1 MFDTGRARSIHPHV
15 PLELLM
21 ISSLRGTVTHVG
33 LHSAVID
40 VNGFGMQVQATPQTL
55 SGLRT
60 GEEASVATAMIVRED
75 SMTLFG
81 FEDADQREVFE
92 TLLAV
97 SGVGPR
103 LALAVL
109 AVHTPDAVRIAASS
123 GDDKAFSKVPGIGPK
138 GARRIVLELAGKLV
152 PLEAKPGVSAQ
163 SWQGQVLTAMMGLGW
178 SEKDAGAAIDAA
190 VAEAP
195 EVAATGDVGQIL
207 KLTLRRLGQDG
218 ARSSA
223 RSTTRG
229 PRTPAGADGRAQ
241 ADAGVGA

>member
-1 MFDTGRARSIHPHV
+1 
-15 PLELLM
+15 M

-33 LHSAVID
+33 LNAAVVD
-40 VNGFGMQVQATPQTL
+40 VNGFGMQVLATPQTL
-55 SGLRT
+55 AGLRV
-60 GEEASVATAMIVRED
+60 GEQASVSTALIVRED

-81 FEDADQREVFE
+81 FEDAEQREVFE

-109 AVHTPDAVRIAASS
+109 AVHTPEAIRVAAAA

-152 PLEAKPGVSAQ
+152 PLDRTPETSKQ
-163 SWQGQVLTAMMGLGW
+163 TWQGQVLTAMMGLGW

-190 VAEAP
+190 VADAP
-195 EVAATGDVGQIL
+195 EIAATGDVGQIL
-207 KLTLRRLGQDG
+207 KMTLRRLGQDG

-223 RSTTRG
+223 RTK
-229 PRTPAGADGRAQ
+229 
-241 ADAGVGA
+241 V

>member
-1 MFDTGRARSIHPHV
+1 
-15 PLELLM
+15 M

-33 LHSAVID
+33 LNSAVVD
-40 VNGFGMQVQATPQTL
+40 VNGFGMQVLATPQTL
-55 SGLRT
+55 AGLRV
-60 GEEASVATAMIVRED
+60 GEQASVSTALIVRED

-81 FEDADQREVFE
+81 FEDAEQREVFE

-109 AVHTPDAVRIAASS
+109 AVHTPEAIRVAAAA

-152 PLEAKPGVSAQ
+152 PLDRAPETSKQ
-163 SWQGQVLTAMMGLGW
+163 TWQGQVLTAMMGLGW

-190 VAEAP
+190 VADAP
-195 EVAATGDVGQIL
+195 EIAATGDVGQIL
-207 KLTLRRLGQDG
+207 KMTLRRLGQDG

-223 RSTTRG
+223 RTK
-229 PRTPAGADGRAQ
+229 
-241 ADAGVGA
+241 V

>member
-152 PLEAKPGVSAQ
+152 PLEAKPGVSPQ

>member
-1 MFDTGRARSIHPHV
+1 
-15 PLELLM
+15 M

-33 LHSAVID
+33 LHSAVLD
-40 VNGFGMQVQATPQTL
+40 VNGFGMLVQATPQTL
-55 SGLRT
+55 SGLRV
-60 GEEASVATAMIVRED
+60 GEQATVSTAMIVRED

-109 AVHTPDAVRIAASS
+109 AVHAPDAIRIAASA

-152 PLEAKPGVSAQ
+152 PLENKPGVPTQ
-163 SWQGQVLTAMMGLGW
+163 TWQGQVLTAMMGLGW
-178 SEKDAGAAIDAA
+178 SERDAGTAIDAA
-190 VAEAP
+190 IADAP
-195 EVAATGDVGQIL
+195 EIAATGDVGQIL
-207 KLTLRRLGQDG
+207 RLTLRRLGQDG

-223 RSTTRG
+223 RSTV
-229 PRTPAGADGRAQ
+229 DS
-241 ADAGVGA
+241 

>member
-1 MFDTGRARSIHPHV
+1 
-15 PLELLM
+15 M
-21 ISSLRGTVTHVG
+21 ISSLRGRVTHVG
-33 LHSAVID
+33 LNSAVID

-55 SGLRT
+55 AALRP
-60 GEEASVATAMIVRED
+60 GEQADVATALIVRED

-109 AVHTPDAVRIAASS
+109 AVHAPQAIRVAAAA

-152 PLEAKPGVSAQ
+152 PLDTVPAPSGPA
-163 SWQGQVLTAMMGLGW
+163 WQGQVLTAMMGLGW
-178 SEKDAGAAIDAA
+178 SEKDAAAAIDAA
-190 VAEAP
+190 VADAP
-195 EVAATGDVGQIL
+195 EIAATGDVGQIL
-207 KLTLRRLGQDG
+207 KTTLRRLGQDG

-223 RSTTRG
+223 RTK
-229 PRTPAGADGRAQ
+229 
-241 ADAGVGA
+241 VGS

>member
-1 MFDTGRARSIHPHV
+1 
-15 PLELLM
+15 M
-21 ISSLRGTVTHVG
+21 ISSLRGPVTHVG
-33 LHSAVID
+33 LNSAVID
-40 VNGFGMQVQATPQTL
+40 VNGVGLQILATPQTL
-55 SGLRT
+55 AGLRV
-60 GEEASVATAMIVRED
+60 GEQASVATALIVRED

-109 AVHTPDAVRIAASS
+109 AVHAPEAIRVAAAA

-152 PLEAKPGVSAQ
+152 PLDAVPGTPRQA
-163 SWQGQVLTAMMGLGW
+163 WQGQVLTAMMGLGW

-190 VAEAP
+190 VDEAP
-195 EVAATGDVGQIL
+195 EIAATGDVGQIL

-223 RSTTRG
+223 RTT
-229 PRTPAGADGRAQ
+229 
-241 ADAGVGA
+241 VGS

>member
-1 MFDTGRARSIHPHV
+1 
-15 PLELLM
+15 M

-33 LHSAVID
+33 LHSAVLA

-55 SGLRT
+55 SGLRV
-60 GEEASVATAMIVRED
+60 GEQASIATAMIVRED

-109 AVHTPDAVRIAASS
+109 AVHTPDAIRIAASS

-152 PLEAKPGVSAQ
+152 PLEAKPGVPART
-163 SWQGQVLTAMMGLGW
+163 WQGQVLTAMMGLGW
-178 SEKDAGAAIDAA
+178 SERDAGAAIDAA
-190 VAEAP
+190 VADAP

-223 RSTTRG
+223 RTR
-229 PRTPAGADGRAQ
+229 
-241 ADAGVGA
+241 VGT

>member
-1 MFDTGRARSIHPHV
+1 
-15 PLELLM
+15 M

-33 LHSAVID
+33 LNSAVVD
-40 VNGFGMQVQATPQTL
+40 VNGFGMQVLATPQTL
-55 SGLRT
+55 AGLRV
-60 GEEASVATAMIVRED
+60 GEQASVSTALIVRED

-81 FEDADQREVFE
+81 FEDAEQREVFE

-109 AVHTPDAVRIAASS
+109 AVHTPEAIRVAAAA

-152 PLEAKPGVSAQ
+152 PLDRAPETSKQ
-163 SWQGQVLTAMMGLGW
+163 TWQGQVLTAMMGLGW
-178 SEKDAGAAIDAA
+178 SEKDAAAAIDAA
-190 VAEAP
+190 VADAP
-195 EVAATGDVGQIL
+195 EIAATGDVGQIL
-207 KLTLRRLGQDG
+207 KMTLRRLGQDG

-223 RSTTRG
+223 RTK
-229 PRTPAGADGRAQ
+229 
-241 ADAGVGA
+241 V

>member
-1 MFDTGRARSIHPHV
+1 
-15 PLELLM
+15 M

-60 GEEASVATAMIVRED
+60 GEQATVATAMIVRED

-109 AVHTPDAVRIAASS
+109 AVHTPEAIRVAASAC
-123 GDDKAFSKVPGIGPK
+123 DDKAFSKVPGIGPK

-152 PLEAKPGVSAQ
+152 PLDSAPGVPLKT
-163 SWQGQVLTAMMGLGW
+163 WQGQVLTAMMGLGW

-190 VAEAP
+190 VADAP

-223 RSTTRG
+223 RTTSAGTRG
-229 PRTPAGADGRAQ
+229 SAGPTRTT
-241 ADAGVGA
+241 VGS

>member
-1 MFDTGRARSIHPHV
+1 
-15 PLELLM
+15 M

-152 PLEAKPGVSAQ
+152 PLEAKPGVSPQ

-195 EVAATGDVGQIL
+195 EVAASGDVGQIL